1 MLSETLIVDKNA
13 EAFARAFSP
22 YIVGGCTPADVRA
35 CAPRIVIEVNPKLS
49 QPERLKMFLDVK
61 GAGIEIDPDQ
71 LREEVGIRPANP
83 TLATEEPST
92 QDLACHRRAACSDAR
107 TFSYE
112 NKPSREES

>member
-22 YIVGGCTPADVRA
+22 YIVGGCTPAAENV
-35 CAPRIVIEVNPKLS
+35 PRR
-49 QPERLKMFLDVK
+49 ER
-61 GAGIEIDPDQ
+61 GIEIDPDQ
-71 LREEVGIRPANP
+71 LREETGIRPAANP

>member
-1 MLSETLIVDKNA
+1 MNHVVVPGVSAIDGIDFAVEVKVSRV
-13 EAFARAFSP
+13 AF
-22 YIVGGCTPADVRA
+22 GH
-35 CAPRIVIEVNPKLS
+35 
-49 QPERLKMFLDVK
+49 
-61 GAGIEIDPDQ
+61 
-71 LREEVGIRPANP
+71 GIRPAANP